1 MYSHSQ
7 SQRLFSASSRWHD
20 TRNWYPKALRAFL
33 QQLCTLATQQASASG
48 ESTGT
53 VADLDVAYVTA
64 IDFLPSSL
72 PDDDACTVVVWYAAA
87 DESDRRIAY
96 VARLRYG
103 LRYLLTHSFCFPEL
117 RYTTQAPAHALL
129 RELVAFYVKD
139 DRALVAIAELRDA
152 HCVVLRLE
160 CDAHNPTLRTLR
172 SHFWLRTYRDHK
184 SHAVSC
190 SIVRRMRGS
199 LYALDELPE
208 Q

>member
-1 MYSHSQ
+1 MYSSSQ

-20 TRNWYPKALRAFL
+20 TRKWYPKALRAFL
-33 QQLCTLATQQASASG
+33 QQLCTLATQQESAST
-48 ESTGT
+48 EPTGT
-53 VADLDVAYVTA
+53 VTDLDVTCVTA

-72 PDDDACTVVVWYAAA
+72 ADDDACTVVVWCTAA
-87 DESDRRIAY
+87 DERTRNICY

-129 RELVAFYVKD
+129 RELMAFYVKD
-139 DRALVAIAELRDA
+139 DYDLVAIAELRDA

-160 CDAHNPTLRTLR
+160 CDAHTPNLRTLR
-172 SHFWLRTYRDHK
+172 THFWVRTYRDHK
-184 SHAVSC
+184 SHTVSC
-190 SIVRRMRGS
+190 NIARRMRGS